1 MKAANGQ
8 TATLIRKTPRENRA
22 TLEISV
28 DDSKMRVTSSHRV
41 LTPKDGGHVV
51 PDVQRLQRSELD
63 VFGCG
68 ACPIEP

>member
-22 TLEISV
+22 
-28 DDSKMRVTSSHRV
+28 SHQV